1 MNSDE
6 LHLRSSCG
14 TSDTK
19 KAEHNDDIIIRK
31 KSKQSRCPCAEAL
44 SFTQGH
50 LYICNEPETAKN
62 SHLQNVHKKKKRKTI
77 KLYETH
83 KGNRSIFKKK
93 RRILYVLYMPPL
105 L

>member
-1 MNSDE
+1 MSLCGSVVFHTGTFVY
-6 LHLRSSCG
+6 LH
-14 TSDTK
+14 
-19 KAEHNDDIIIRK
+19 
-31 KSKQSRCPCAEAL
+31 
-44 SFTQGH
+44 
-50 LYICNEPETAKN
+50 EPETAKN